1 MTAPGRTT
9 LDAVRD
15 PDDRLDFPADA
26 EARRGSDAG
35 VAEAAGRADDAG
47 RTVDTGRT
55 GDAFQ
60 PARKAAGEPVRTFH
74 PRKAVLGPRRADALD
89 RLWPRFGFS
98 VHDPEL
104 GLPPLTTAATLDTIA
119 LFGREAPVVLEIGS
133 GMGDTTAAM
142 AAADPGRD
150 YLAVEV
156 HLPGIAHLLT
166 LIDDAGLTNVRV
178 AHGDAL
184 DLVRRV
190 VAPDSLDAVHVFF
203 PDPWPK
209 ARHHKRRIVAPEHVA
224 LLRSRLRI
232 GGTLH
237 CATDWASYA
246 EQMLEVVAGDPGLT
260 NVSAGY
266 TPRPAHRPVTKFEAR
281 GLEAGRPSRDV
292 IATRTS

>member
-1 MTAPGRTT
+1 MPAPDDHLAPPPAGSAFQHPRTT
-9 LDAVRD
+9 
-15 PDDRLDFPADA
+15 
-26 EARRGSDAG
+26 
-35 VAEAAGRADDAG
+35 
-47 RTVDTGRT
+47 
-55 GDAFQ
+55 
-60 PARKAAGEPVRTFH
+60 AGEPVRTFH
-74 PRKAVLGPRRADALD
+74 PRKAVLGPRRAEALE
-89 RLWPRFGFS
+89 RLWPQLGFS

-104 GLPPLTTAATLDTIA
+104 GPPPTTSAGTLDTTA
-119 LFGREAPVVLEIGS
+119 LFGRTAPLVLEIGS

-142 AAADPGRD
+142 AAADPARD

-166 LIDDAGLTNVRV
+166 LVEDRGLTNVRI

-209 ARHHKRRIVAPEHVA
+209 VRHHKRRIVAPEHVA
-224 LLRSRLRI
+224 LLRSRLRV

-237 CATDWASYA
+237 CATDWEPYA
-246 EQMLEVVAGDPGLT
+246 AQMLEVVGGDPGLT
-260 NVSAGY
+260 NVSERY
-266 TPRPAHRPVTKFEAR
+266 TPRPPHRPVTKFEAR
-281 GLEAGRPSRDV
+281 GLEAGRASHDV

>member
-1 MTAPGRTT
+1 MP
-9 LDAVRD
+9 D
-15 PDDRLDFPADA
+15 PDDRLDAPTTG
-26 EARRGSDAG
+26 EAGHGRAAG
-35 VAEAAGRADDAG
+35 GAGDTGRTDGAGRADDAG
-47 RTVDTGRT
+47 RA

-60 PARKAAGEPVRTFH
+60 HARKAAGAPVRTFH
-74 PRKAVLGPRRADALD
+74 PRKAVLGPRRAEALE

-98 VHDPEL
+98 VHDPGL
-104 GLPPLTTAATLDTIA
+104 GLPPLTTAGTLDAVA
-119 LFGREAPVVLEIGS
+119 LFGRTAPVVLEIGS

-142 AAADPGRD
+142 AAADPARD

-166 LIDDAGLTNVRV
+166 LLDDAGLTNVRV